1 MYLDTVA
8 VFQGLF
14 ILLVIGLVIAKEWE
28 MLLYV
33 LGGVLLILGLL
44 GLIHFVG
51 PTGLFIFLT
60 VLCILWFIATWK

>member
-28 MLLYV
+28 ALLYV

-44 GLIHFVG
+44 GGIHFVG
-51 PTGLFIFLT
+51 PTGMFIFLI
-60 VLCILWFIATWK
+60 VLCVLWFIATW

>member
-8 VFQGLF
+8 VFQGLY
-14 ILLVIGLVIAKEWE
+14 ILLVIGLVIAKEWKA
-28 MLLYV
+28 LLYI

-60 VLCILWFIATWK
+60 VLCVLLFIATWK